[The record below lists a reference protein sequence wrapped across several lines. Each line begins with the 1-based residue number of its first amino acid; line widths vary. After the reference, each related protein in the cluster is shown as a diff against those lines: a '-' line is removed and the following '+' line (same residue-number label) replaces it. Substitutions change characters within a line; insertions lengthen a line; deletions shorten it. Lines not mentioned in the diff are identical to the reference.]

1 MHIDDIPVDCFFTFT
16 AHSKNMYIY
25 LKLTNHT
32 FISYIDYMSIK
43 KRSAY
48 TDAYAGAYTMKISLL
63 DSSFA
68 CNVELVQSILV

>member
-1 MHIDDIPVDCFFTFT
+1 MHIDDIPVDCFFTFN
-16 AHSKNMYIY
+16 AHGRNKYIY
-25 LKLTNHT
+25 LKLTNYT
-32 FISYIDYMSIK
+32 FISYIDYRSIE

-68 CNVELVQSILV
+68 CNVELLQSILV